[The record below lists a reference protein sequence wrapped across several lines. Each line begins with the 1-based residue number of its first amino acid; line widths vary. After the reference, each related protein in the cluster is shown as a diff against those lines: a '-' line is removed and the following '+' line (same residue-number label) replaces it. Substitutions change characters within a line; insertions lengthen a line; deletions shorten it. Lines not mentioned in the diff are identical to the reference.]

1 MSPTNDRVEDG
12 AAPTDP
18 DVRASTSAR
27 SDAPSEVTSA
37 AGAAPVAGTAARRA
51 RQQERAAQPRG
62 RTTSSKP
69 GAGARGAGAGSG
81 SSVAAERAVARELDP
96 DRLAAL
102 EEERDFLLR
111 SLADLEREHDAGDVD
126 DGDYESLKDDYTA
139 RAAAVLRA
147 IEARHVTARATRRR
161 RSSGRGWM
169 IALGV
174 LVVGVL
180 AGVAMAQ
187 ASGRREQG
195 QTLTGDIRS
204 TTREQLFEAQQLFSQ
219 GKLLDAVKVYDQVLA
234 AQPANVEAMTYKG
247 WLLRLTANQSA
258 NDTDRQTLLAKSLQ
272 LLDQAVQT
280 DPGYA
285 DARVFRASLL
295 NALDRPE
302 EALADLDAVQ
312 PGSVPELLRGLV
324 GQLRT
329 SIEKNIA
336 DGGSPSGTTPRGT
349 APAA

>member
-1 MSPTNDRVEDG
+1 MSPTDDRVGEAPASAPGEG
-12 AAPTDP
+12 APGPGP
-18 DVRASTSAR
+18 DT
-27 SDAPSEVTSA
+27 T
-37 AGAAPVAGTAARRA
+37 PVAGTAARRA
-51 RQQERAAQPRG
+51 RQQQRAAQARSRG
-62 RTTSSKP
+62 SSTP
-69 GAGARGAGAGSG
+69 GSSSAARGATRAGASG
-81 SSVAAERAVARELDP
+81 ATVAEQRAVARELDP

-126 DGDYESLKDDYTA
+126 DADYEALKDDYTA

-147 IEARHVTARATRRR
+147 IESRHVTARATRRP
-161 RSSGRGWM
+161 RSSGRGW
-169 IALGV
+169 IVALGV

-180 AGVAMAQ
+180 AGVAVAQ

-195 QTLTGDIRS
+195 QTVSGDIRT
-204 TTREQLFEAQQLFSQ
+204 TTREQLFEAQQLFAE

-247 WLLRLTANQSA
+247 WLLRLTANQSSS
-258 NDTDRQTLLAKSLQ
+258 DTDRQTLLAKSLQ

-280 DPGYA
+280 DPKYA

-302 EALADLDAVQ
+302 EALADLDAVE
-312 PGSVPELLRGLV
+312 PGSVPEMLNGLV

-329 SIEKNIA
+329 SIEQNIA
-336 DGGSPSGTTPRGT
+336 AGATSGSTPSGTAPRGT
-349 APAA
+349 APTR